1 MSDEEKAPISTTDK
15 DEAELAKMGYK
26 QELKRELGL
35 MQNFG
40 VSFSIIS
47 VITGIPSLFLY
58 GLNTGG
64 PAVMVYGWII
74 VSFFTLLVGMAM
86 AGAIISSFDQ
96 CPVFDVLL
104 IRGLQVS
111 VSIPLVSHPSLI
123 PFSAHPTSGGP
134 YFWAAMLS
142 KPKDAPLAS
151 WITGWFNLLGQV
163 AVTTG
168 ISFACASFIST
179 LSTFKT
185 GFLPTANTQIGVYAA
200 VLFTQ
205 GLINTFGVRVLH
217 YLNNV
222 SVWWHAIGTFSLV
235 VAILAKAPTHQS
247 GHFVFQTFIDG
258 TGGWAERASPA
269 YVAVTG
275 ILMAQYTLTGF
286 DASAHMT
293 EETTNAA
300 MSGSIGIIMAIGVSA
315 LLGMYLLLGLLFS
328 IQDLDNTINSTTG
341 QPVAQIFLDCVGED
355 GAIVLMVLFSDSDKR
370 SSLMVYHLQIIVI
383 GAMYFCG
390 TFSVT
395 SNSRMMYAFA
405 RDGGLPGSRFFAY
418 VNTRWKSPIR
428 TVWLA
433 CTLSFILGLPSLGS
447 AVAFSA
453 ATTSLNNSTAIPI
466 ALRVIYHA
474 DFVRGPFHLGIFSF
488 PIAITAVTWIAFIA
502 IVFIL
507 PQENPVDSQTLN
519 YAIVAVGIVITYS
532 FGYWLISARKWFV
545 GPVKQK
551 AVEEMGI
558 NVTEPGLAEKN

>member
-1 MSDEEKAPISTTDK
+1 MSNEGKGPISTMEK

-64 PAVMVYGWII
+64 PSVMVYGWII

-86 AGAIISSFDQ
+86 AEV
-96 CPVFDVLL
+96 C
-104 IRGLQVS
+104 
-111 VSIPLVSHPSLI
+111 
-123 PFSAHPTSGGP
+123 SAHPTSGGP

-142 KPKDAPLAS
+142 KPKDAPLTS

-179 LSTFKT
+179 LATFRT
-185 GFLPTANTQIGVYAA
+185 GFVPTANTQIGVYAA
-200 VLFTQ
+200 VLFSQ
-205 GLINTFGVRVLH
+205 GMINTFGVRVLH
-217 YLNNV
+217 YLNNI

-315 LLGMYLLLGLLFS
+315 VLGLYLLLGLLFS
-328 IQDLDNTINSTTG
+328 IQNLDDTINTATG
-341 QPVAQIFLDCVGED
+341 EPVAQIFLDCVGED
-355 GAIVLMVLFSDSDKR
+355 GAIVLM
-370 SSLMVYHLQIIVI
+370 IIVI

-405 RDGGLPGSRFFAY
+405 RDGGLPGSKFFAY

-453 ATTSLNNSTAIPI
+453 ATSIATIGLYISYAIPI

-474 DFVRGPFHLGIFSF
+474 DFTRGPFHLGAFSF
-488 PIAITAVTWIAFIA
+488 PVAITAVIWIAFIS

-519 YAIVAVGIVITYS
+519 YAIVAVGIVVTYS
-532 FGYWLISARKWFV
+532 VGYWLISARRWFA
-545 GPVKQK
+545 GPVKQI
-551 AVEEMGI
+551 AAEEMGI
-558 NVTEPGLAEKN
+558 NVMQPGSADSEKQAEDL